1 MLVDHRLLVCLLA
14 IGCLHRVIMCLL
26 VIERV
31 CLLCACVCV
40 CGWVGG
46 GKVVAEPR
54 AVSLHFRLDQCCQH
68 WCMHC
73 LSIAYR
79 CLVSHTLPRFER
91 FKPQLC

>member
-46 GKVVAEPR
+46 GKVVAR
-54 AVSLHFRLDQCCQH
+54 AARCVATLQTGPV
-68 WCMHC
+68 
-73 LSIAYR
+73 LSALVYALLKHSISMFGESHIA
-79 CLVSHTLPRFER
+79 PI
-91 FKPQLC
+91 

>member
-40 CGWVGG
+40 CVGGWV
-46 GKVVAEPR
+46 VVRWLPSRALCR
-54 AVSLHFRLDQCCQH
+54 YTSDWTSAVSTGVC
-68 WCMHC
+68 
-73 LSIAYR
+73 IA
-79 CLVSHTLPRFER
+79 
-91 FKPQLC
+91 